1 MMLVLVHRVCLV
13 SFRGLIENYS
23 AEAGW
28 GTKVFDSLYILHHE
42 LTSILLFMLSCC
54 SEAHS
59 SCQLFKE
66 VVFLVTQSYVSD
78 ILSINHHTKSSI
90 SNREGVFW
98 TFRWFSHAIFSPW
111 ISLYGVT
118 SLVSVHILWAS
129 QISITFRLQP

>member
-1 MMLVLVHRVCLV
+1 LMLVLVHRVCLV
-13 SFRGLIENYS
+13 SFRGLIEKYS
-23 AEAGW
+23 AKAGW
-28 GTKVFDSLYILHHE
+28 GKKVFYSLYILHHE

-78 ILSINHHTKSSI
+78 TWSINHHIKSSI

-98 TFRWFSHAIFSPW
+98 RFRWFSHAIFSPW
-111 ISLYGVT
+111 ISLYCVT

-129 QISITFRLQP
+129 QVSITFRLQP